1 MIELRFAFHGAVA
14 VAAAL
19 AVPAVAQ
26 KATPKAAPKAA
37 PKATTRPAPVTTVK
51 LASPAN
57 VVTAIKSCS
66 TAVSA
71 KGLLPA
77 NLAKAGWKL
86 APVRNKAGQAVT
98 APVRMYSHA
107 GSQALIV
114 LPQSNAASG
123 GCIVMANLA
132 SPSDIAL
139 AGNALSSEIGV
150 KPVKS
155 NSGAP
160 LWLAGDR
167 AIEMNTTGTNTAPSV
182 RVVVA
187 YAKGG
192 KG

>member
-1 MIELRFAFHGAVA
+1 MMKLQSLLAGAVA

-26 KATPKAAPKAA
+26 NAPAKGSGT
-37 PKATTRPAPVTTVK
+37 KTRIK

-57 VVTAIKSCS
+57 VVTAVKSCS

-71 KGLLPA
+71 NGLVPA
-77 NLAKAGWKL
+77 NLAKAGWKP
-86 APVRNKAGQAVT
+86 APVRTRSGKAVT

-114 LPQSNAASG
+114 LPRSNAASG

-132 SPSDIAL
+132 SPSDVAL
-139 AGNALSSEIGV
+139 AGNALSSEMGV
-150 KPVKS
+150 KPVRS
-155 NSGAP
+155 RSGAP
-160 LWLAGDR
+160 IWLAGER
-167 AIEMNTTGTNTAPSV
+167 AIEMNSTGTEASPSV